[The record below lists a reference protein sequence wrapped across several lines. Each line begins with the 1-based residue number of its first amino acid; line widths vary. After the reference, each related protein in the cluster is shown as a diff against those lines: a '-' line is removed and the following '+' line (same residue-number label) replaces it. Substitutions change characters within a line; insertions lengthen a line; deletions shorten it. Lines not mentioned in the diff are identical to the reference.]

1 MALYGKDDKRDQ
13 LLKIMQVLKNH
24 GFNQTDV
31 GIVIGKSRST
41 MTRYLKES
49 NKRSPGLKHYQ
60 TMIDKITNA
69 PKFRDILAPKSEE
82 EQGGYERLKGEFN
95 RRLDKVML
103 ELKAIRESSQRIEQA
118 MKIDP
123 KGGESSGEEGGES
136 PEEGIP

>member
-13 LLKIMQVLKNH
+13 LLKTMQILKNH
-24 GFNQTDV
+24 GFNQADV
-31 GIVIGKSRST
+31 GTEIGKSRST
-41 MTRYLKES
+41 MTRYLKEI
-49 NKRSPGLKHYQ
+49 NKRSPSLKHYQ
-60 TMIDKITNA
+60 AMIDKINNA
-69 PKFRDILAPKSEE
+69 PKFRGILTPKSEE

-95 RRLDKVML
+95 QRLDKVML

>member
-1 MALYGKDDKRDQ
+1 VALYGKDDKRDQ

-41 MTRYLKES
+41 MTRYLKEI
-49 NKRSPGLKHYQ
+49 NKKSPGLKHYQ

-123 KGGESSGEEGGES
+123 KGGESSGEVGGES
-136 PEEGIP
+136 PGEGIP

>member
-41 MTRYLKES
+41 MTRYLKEN
-49 NKRSPGLKHYQ
+49 NKKSPGLKHYQ
-60 TMIDKITNA
+60 TMIDKITIA